1 MGKINMENKILKITI
16 SKTSLGNMDYMQIM
30 SEDMVSINIVL
41 IAEKIEIHDA
51 RNKKEKK

>member
-41 IAEKIEIHDA
+41 IAEKIEIHDV